1 MMSRLLK
8 KKTGLYEV
16 GHNEGEKAKTIEFD
30 NVRSTIDKYQ
40 RNRYSYEEPYLKNED
55 KEKIEEREKLR
66 REEELARR
74 EQERKRIGA
83 MKLNNPKTVMDME
96 NEPAYL
102 RRRVYL
108 DDTPHSSDEEISRW
122 TISEDEEPELRSD
135 NSFLHDN
142 VD

>member
-1 MMSRLLK
+1 
-8 KKTGLYEV
+8 
-16 GHNEGEKAKTIEFD
+16 
-30 NVRSTIDKYQ
+30 
-40 RNRYSYEEPYLKNED
+40 
-55 KEKIEEREKLR
+55 
-66 REEELARR
+66 
-74 EQERKRIGA
+74 
-83 MKLNNPKTVMDME
+83 MDME